1 MPIQIK
7 KISWDAPDNIGCCY
21 TTRIGGYSKNKFGHS
36 NLSYDVGD
44 SRVSVRKNRAEL
56 KKTLGLIEE
65 PVWMKQIHSS
75 YIRKV
80 VDSKKDL
87 VCDACYTSAPGLA
100 CAVLSADCLP
110 MLFCNSLGTKVGVI
124 HSGWR
129 GLANDIIPKFIS
141 RFTKNPQD
149 LICWIGPSI
158 NPENYLI
165 REDVHK
171 KLSKI
176 SKNIFHKV
184 DNERW
189 QLDLKLAAKNI
200 LKKNGVTKI
209 YTDDM
214 CTYQNSNLYYSYRGE
229 NNTGR
234 FASLIW
240 IK

>member
-7 KISWDAPDNIGCCY
+7 KIPWDVPDNIGCCY

-44 SRVSVRKNRAEL
+44 SRVSVRKNREEL
-56 KKTLGLIEE
+56 KKTLGLTEE

-80 VDSKKDL
+80 IDSKKDL
-87 VCDACYTSAPGLA
+87 VCDACYTSTSGLA
-100 CAVLSADCLP
+100 CSVLSADCLP
-110 MLFCNSLGTKVGVI
+110 ILICNSSGTKVGVI
-124 HSGWR
+124 HAGWR
-129 GLANDIIPKFIS
+129 GLANGIITKFVT
-141 RFTKNPQD
+141 RFTKNPED

-158 NPENYLI
+158 SADNYLV

-176 SKNIFHKV
+176 STKIFTKY

-189 QLDLKLAAKNI
+189 KLDLKSAAKML
-200 LKKNGVTKI
+200 LKSKGVTKI

-234 FASLIW
+234 IASLIW

>member
-7 KISWDAPDNIGCCY
+7 KIPWDIPDNIGCCY
-21 TTRIGGYSKNKFGHS
+21 TTRIGWYSKNKFGHS

-44 SRVSVRKNRAEL
+44 SRVSVRKNREEL

-87 VCDACYTSAPGLA
+87 VCDACYTSTSGLA
-100 CAVLSADCLP
+100 CCVLSADCLP
-110 MLFCNSLGTKVGVI
+110 ILVCNSSGSKVGVI
-124 HSGWR
+124 HAGWR
-129 GLANDIIPKFIS
+129 GLANGIITKFVT
-141 RFTKNPQD
+141 RFTKNPED

-158 NPENYLI
+158 SADNYLV
-165 REDVHK
+165 REDVYK

-176 SKNIFHKV
+176 STKIFTKY

-189 QLDLKLAAKNI
+189 KLDLKSAAKML
-200 LKKNGVTKI
+200 LKSKGVTKI

-234 FASLIW
+234 IASLIW